1 METHSTVSDWVQDLE
16 IADGLKQLLMDAG
29 FTIESVIRLGY
40 RDLSEILHIDPYVSK
55 LIVEAAQNLIQ
66 ERNRDLD
73 SITVV

>member
-1 METHSTVSDWVQDLE
+1 METHSTIGDWVKDLD
-16 IADGLKQLLMDAG
+16 IADGLKQLLIDAG
-29 FTIESVIRLGY
+29 FTIESVTRLGY

-66 ERNRDLD
+66 ESNRDLD

>member
-1 METHSTVSDWVQDLE
+1 METHSTISDWVKDLD
-16 IADGLKQLLMDAG
+16 IADGLKQLLIDAG

-40 RDLSEILHIDPYVSK
+40 QDLSEILHIDPYVSK
-55 LIVEAAQNLIQ
+55 LIVEAALSNMQ

>member
-1 METHSTVSDWVQDLE
+1 METHSTISDWVKDLD
-16 IADGLKQLLMDAG
+16 IADGLKQLLIDAG

-40 RDLSEILHIDPYVSK
+40 RDLSEILHIDPYVNK

-66 ERNRDLD
+66 ERNHDLD